1 MARKAK
7 KKVAKNKV
15 FSQEP
20 RKAQSRPVWAL
31 LLFTIAA
38 LVAVSVFDYNSGQ
51 YNITPPS
58 DINAVGKVG
67 SGIGFY
73 GFHYFGVAVFLI
85 PLFLF
90 WFGIRLLIQQ
100 ERGKRVLAAI
110 ASPIAILFAAGL
122 IEWID
127 PSASGVGSIFEDQIS
142 NYLGGVLGEFL
153 YQKVL
158 FPPLGHFG
166 SFLIMLMGF
175 TIGSILVFTDN
186 LGRFID
192 CLLYTSPSPR
202 D

>member
-73 GFHYFGVAVFLI
+73 GFHYFGLAVFLI
-85 PLFLF
+85 TLVLF
-90 WFGIRLLIQQ
+90 WFGSRLLIQQ

-127 PSASGVGSIFEDQIS
+127 PSASGVGSMLEDQI
-142 NYLGGVLGEFL
+142 
-153 YQKVL
+153 
-158 FPPLGHFG
+158 
-166 SFLIMLMGF
+166 
-175 TIGSILVFTDN
+175 
-186 LGRFID
+186 
-192 CLLYTSPSPR
+192 
-202 D
+202 